1 MANTEMIRAYIQSS
15 GYKMQHVAR
24 AMEISTNALNQKLQG
39 KTQFKL
45 NEAEQLS
52 TMLGLTMAERD
63 ACFFDRQNRTERI
76 LQKAGEWQNMTRE
89 QSKATKQAMQRYGTK
104 QWARNPVE
112 RSWRA
117 AIEQGVDYYK
127 EHDPLRA
134 QLFELRYV
142 QNRTEEDV
150 IERLHIG
157 RTTYKKAQQDL
168 LSTIAVYAAQRGA
181 L

>member
-1 MANTEMIRAYIQSS
+1 
-15 GYKMQHVAR
+15 
-24 AMEISTNALNQKLQG
+24 
-39 KTQFKL
+39 
-45 NEAEQLS
+45 
-52 TMLGLTMAERD
+52 
-63 ACFFDRQNRTERI
+63 
-76 LQKAGEWQNMTRE
+76 MTRE

-127 EHDPLRA
+127 EHAPLRA